1 MSNTF
6 LLKDDNSVQH
16 TVKSPV
22 IEKTSNIESI
32 NFICPKTY
40 NDMDMSTF
48 DLVLTY
54 KLPIS
59 KAVKIVTLEIADSNY
74 KENYILYKLPATAKT
89 ITGETG
95 EVELSLTQ
103 MKVELDPDTGKQ
115 IKYVRS
121 FTPAILNILPVI
133 NYVTVEDSGLTQLA
147 ELYLA
152 NKAGLEALKKVADSI
167 YAEKADDITVDAEN
181 KLLQLTNKGEKIGT
195 GVSLEDLNAELVETG
210 SHADGNI
217 NIVNI

>member
-16 TVKSPV
+16 TVKSPI
-22 IEKTSNIESI
+22 IEQTSNIESI
-32 NFICPKTY
+32 DFICPKTY
-40 NDMDMSTF
+40 NDIDMSTF

-59 KAVKIVTLEIADSNY
+59 KAVKIVTLELVDNDY
-74 KENYILYKLPATAKT
+74 KENYILYKLPVTAKT
-89 ITGETG
+89 ITGEAG

-103 MKVELDPDTGKQ
+103 MKIELDPDSGKQ

-121 FTPAILNILPVI
+121 FTPAILNVIPVI
-133 NYVTVEDSGLTQLA
+133 NSVTVEDSGLSQLA

-152 NKAGLEALKKVADSI
+152 NKAEIEALKKVADSI
-167 YAEKADDITVDAEN
+167 YSEKADDITVDAKN

-210 SHADGNI
+210 SYTYGNI